1 MKKRIISV
9 CVLLTVTLFMF
20 VSCSGSIT
28 DTLLKVMDSTN
39 VNVYEKTGMVKPDTS
54 AADSAV
60 QALTTTKVTIEQEP
74 DGSIDITAKEEFSA
88 LKEAGIELKLEG
100 ELAEIATQGVLA
112 PQSDSE
118 KQAIKNVVFSTRPAE
133 VEKFKNEL
141 EKDVS
146 LEDSLAVKGSMA
158 VASAA
163 FSEIS
168 KKVGE
173 ESGLGA
179 VIAQI
184 AVDFKDMANGS
195 SKITQGD
202 KLCVQLATNVA
213 VSAAHA
219 VTVLNDPS
227 KTTEEKMNNQDVITF
242 LNDANTLYATSKMG
256 VGNVGNTV
264 SDLLKN
270 VDFTSNNT
278 GSKDITVDI
287 PDTYK
292 KLIPNLVKNLLGTDV
307 EKYDAKIRSFQSMVN
322 SKNAMYMV
330 VSEDLDTLA
339 KNENLLNAYSDLET
353 SSGLT
358 AIIEYLA
365 ASAVS
370 QLDSVKYQGVS
381 FLELIKEVVSSS
393 GEGFFNDLSTLK
405 ADKNEEVIKSLFAG
419 SDSEI
424 KTVLKDLIEK
434 MQVNAL
440 TADKMLI
447 IGKSNLKAL
456 LDMMNIKA
464 PDGEENITSVSGL
477 LSYLKENM

>member
-1 MKKRIISV
+1 
-9 CVLLTVTLFMF
+9 
-20 VSCSGSIT
+20 
-28 DTLLKVMDSTN
+28 
-39 VNVYEKTGMVKPDTS
+39 
-54 AADSAV
+54 
-60 QALTTTKVTIEQEP
+60 
-74 DGSIDITAKEEFSA
+74 
-88 LKEAGIELKLEG
+88 
-100 ELAEIATQGVLA
+100 
-112 PQSDSE
+112 
-118 KQAIKNVVFSTRPAE
+118 
-133 VEKFKNEL
+133 
-141 EKDVS
+141 
-146 LEDSLAVKGSMA
+146 MA

-292 KLIPNLVKNLLGTDV
+292 KIIPNLVKNLLGTDV

-339 KNENLLNAYSDLET
+339 KNENLLNAYSDLMNVCI
-353 SSGLT
+353 G
-358 AIIEYLA
+358 
-365 ASAVS
+365 
-370 QLDSVKYQGVS
+370 
-381 FLELIKEVVSSS
+381 
-393 GEGFFNDLSTLK
+393 
-405 ADKNEEVIKSLFAG
+405 
-419 SDSEI
+419 
-424 KTVLKDLIEK
+424 KTVFWSILRSE
-434 MQVNAL
+434 Q
-440 TADKMLI
+440 
-447 IGKSNLKAL
+447 
-456 LDMMNIKA
+456 
-464 PDGEENITSVSGL
+464 ITRVV
-477 LSYLKENM
+477 